1 MKKTLVA
8 LAALAATSAF
18 AQSSV
23 SLTGRLDVGQQ
34 TVATGS
40 LAANPTVTTAK
51 TITWNADQTS
61 FYRLSGSE
69 DMGGGMKANFL
80 IEQKIEGSKDQFSD
94 VTDGARGAYIEVVD
108 AKMGG
113 LRAGF
118 MNTGARDVFA
128 GFSQSK
134 ATNVIGELAS
144 STAASSASG
153 AADIN
158 AGSHAPFATAIKY
171 TTPTFA
177 GVTLAGSV
185 TQNESKAGTATK
197 VNTAQGYSYGGNY
210 ANGPLAA
217 AVSYSNSR
225 TNITTVLPALTSGS
239 YSLNLVAGDTYDLTV
254 KQTAAAVKYTFANVT
269 ASYIYMKTTQ
279 VNDLSTTKANYNRN
293 SGTLGVSAVYGNY
306 TPFATLSTGTL
317 NADSAT
323 AGVADKDQTLKGRQ
337 AGVRYALSKRTNAYA
352 IYGSAERNAA
362 DNTKATIR
370 QTSFGLTHLF

>member
-34 TVATGS
+34 TVATGT

-51 TITWNADQTS
+51 SLAWNADQTS
-61 FYRLSGSE
+61 FYRLSGTE
-69 DMGGGMKANFL
+69 DMGAGLKANFL

-94 VTDGARGAYIEVVD
+94 VTDGARAAYVELVD
-108 AKMGG
+108 AKMGA
-113 LRAGF
+113 LRVGF
-118 MNTGARDVFA
+118 QNTGARDIFA
-128 GFSQSK
+128 GFSQAK

-153 AADIN
+153 AADAN
-158 AGSHAPFATAIKY
+158 VGSHGAFATAIKY
-171 TTPTFA
+171 TAPTFA
-177 GVTLAGSV
+177 GLTVAGSV

-197 VNTAQGYSYGGNY
+197 TLSAQGYSYGASY

-217 AVSYSNSR
+217 AVSYANAR
-225 TNITTVLPALTSGS
+225 TATEADGHGVVNF
-239 YSLNLVAGDTYDLTV
+239 NLATNDNLDLTV

-279 VNDLSTTKANYNRN
+279 TNDLSTTAGNYKRN
-293 SGTLGVSAVYGNY
+293 SGTLGVSAEFGKFV
-306 TPFATLSTGTL
+306 PFATLSTGTL
-317 NADSAT
+317 NGNSAT
-323 AGVADKDQTLKGRQ
+323 AGVNDKDQDLKGRQ
-337 AGVRYALSKRTNAYA
+337 AGVRYNLSKRTTAYG
-352 IYGSAERNAA
+352 IYGAAERNAA
-362 DNTKATIR
+362 NDTKATIR